1 MDIAI
6 NEHLCN
12 ILGIDFKV
20 DIHPYICGCVVS
32 TCFTKEQIKT
42 YSISKTGG
50 HRYYYNMLAEM
61 KDPPDSNPHD
71 NHGDGDLGDG
81 SESSKAIL
89 KKIVGDGSNLKKIE
103 DKAGSGGKPNDEDGD
118 GYSLGLGSLS
128 GDGKSIQVTSMS
140 INWNDVL
147 KTTARST
154 VEDLSWYH
162 TYNKYEYVLGSMTL
176 PAHYDN
182 VPEKSIVIIMDTS
195 GTCSKLIPSFSGLL
209 KSCFNYRDSPA
220 IKLTIDVIIFASSA
234 IRYHNERD
242 IKKLVRAPVGYGTN
256 IKAVRTI
263 LENFDYDEYVCVT
276 DGYTDGTVLGSEDPS
291 KWVWIFPKAH
301 STKSAHKSSRKIVLT
316 DL

>member
-1 MDIAI
+1 
-6 NEHLCN
+6 
-12 ILGIDFKV
+12 
-20 DIHPYICGCVVS
+20 
-32 TCFTKEQIKT
+32 
-42 YSISKTGG
+42 
-50 HRYYYNMLAEM
+50 MLAEM